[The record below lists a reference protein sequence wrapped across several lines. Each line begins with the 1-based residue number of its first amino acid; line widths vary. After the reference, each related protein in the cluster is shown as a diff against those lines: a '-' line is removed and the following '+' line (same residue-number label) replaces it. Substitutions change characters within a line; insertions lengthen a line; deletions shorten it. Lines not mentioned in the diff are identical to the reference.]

1 MWLRRKL
8 QRLSGT
14 VADFFAVLQLP
25 VACEVDGRQLEHNY
39 RELQARWHPD
49 RFVAAP
55 QAEKLAAVQQA
66 SLLNDAYATLK
77 SPLAR
82 AGHLLQLQGCDP
94 AGHDQ
99 SDLEPAFLL
108 QQMRLRDALEEL
120 AGDRDEDGL
129 RGLLDSVEG
138 ERRALWQAFSAAIA
152 SKDLQLARRT
162 YYKLQFMVKLL
173 DEIRAVE
180 DRLLGY

>member
-1 MWLRRKL
+1 M
-8 QRLSGT
+8 T
-14 VADFFAVLQLP
+14 DFFAVLQLP
-25 VACEVDGRQLEHNY
+25 VACEVDGQQLERNY
-39 RELQARWHPD
+39 RELQALWHPD
-49 RFVAAP
+49 RFVTAP

-66 SLLNDAYATLK
+66 SLLNDAYTTLK

-82 AGHLLQLQGCDP
+82 AAHLLQLQGCDP
-94 AGHDQ
+94 AAHSQ
-99 SDLEPAFLL
+99 ADLEPGFLL

-120 AGDRDEDGL
+120 AADQDEDGL

-138 ERRALWQAFSAAIA
+138 ERRVLWQAFSAAIGG
-152 SKDLQLARRT
+152 KDLQQARRVF
-162 YYKLQFMVKLL
+162 YKLQFMVKLQ